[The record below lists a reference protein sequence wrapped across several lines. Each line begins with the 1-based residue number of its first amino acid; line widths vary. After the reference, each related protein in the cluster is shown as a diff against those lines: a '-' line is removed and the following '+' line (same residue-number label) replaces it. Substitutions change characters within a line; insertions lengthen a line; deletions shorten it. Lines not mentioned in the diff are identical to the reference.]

1 MADEAQ
7 ATTDAAQAEPAGGD
21 AAEAGAGRRGSGGG
35 YWGMLSAY
43 GRKATAATKTAAT
56 QLQKNLP
63 PVGSTHIRWVV
74 VSSFSYVSCRLKW

>member
-1 MADEAQ
+1 MADEAP
-7 ATTDAAQAEPAGGD
+7 TDAAHTESAGGD
-21 AAEAGAGRRGSGGG
+21 AAEADAGRRGSGGG

-63 PVGSTHIRWVV
+63 SLLQSRQPFWFCLLQR
-74 VSSFSYVSCRLKW
+74 